1 MFNEF
6 SRTELLL
13 GEESMNKLRNSHVAV
28 FGIGGVGSYIA
39 EGLARCGV
47 GKLTLIDND
56 EVVLTNLNRQIIA
69 LAFDNRNEKNRRR
82 EKKDIGHKPKFGGL
96 CCRLLLYRRR
106 G

>member
-1 MFNEF
+1 MSFPEQSCF
-6 SRTELLL
+6 W

-69 LAFDNRNEKNRRR
+69 LHSTIGMKKQTPR
-82 EKKDIGHKPKFGGL
+82 KKDNWT
-96 CCRLLLYRRR
+96 
-106 G
+106 

>member
-1 MFNEF
+1 MLNEF

-69 LAFDNRNEKNRRR
+69 SFDNRNEKNRRR

>member
-1 MFNEF
+1 MLNEF

-39 EGLARCGV
+39 EGLARCSV

-69 LAFDNRNEKNRRR
+69 LHSTIGM
-82 EKKDIGHKPKFGGL
+82 KKTILRK
-96 CCRLLLYRRR
+96 LLQRIYHQLQPCFLMKKHP
-106 G
+106 